1 MPPVEVGN
9 TAPALDLVLAD
20 AAGNSHTLGEGLA
33 TGPILIGIYK
43 SSCQASKT
51 VFPMLERLHRKYG
64 GDGLTVLGISQDS
77 ANVSRSFARR
87 YGVTFPLLIEP
98 DGYPVSTQF
107 DIFATPT
114 VFLIRPD
121 QTVAFTT
128 MGFLK
133 PQINDLA
140 AAVATELN
148 LPSEPIT
155 SEDEADVPM
164 FVPG

>member
-1 MPPVEVGN
+1 MSSVEVGN
-9 TAPALDLVLAD
+9 AAPALDLALDD
-20 AAGNSHTLGEGLA
+20 ANGKRHVVGEGLA
-33 TGPILIGIYK
+33 SGPILIGIYK

-51 VFPMLERLHRKYG
+51 IFPLLERLHQRYAG
-64 GDGLTVLGISQDS
+64 HGLTVLGVSQDS

-87 YGVTFPLLIEP
+87 TGVTFPLLIEP
-98 DGYPVSTQF
+98 EGYPVSTHF

-121 QTVAFTT
+121 RSVAFTS

-133 PQINDLA
+133 PQVDDLA
-140 AAVATELN
+140 EAVAAELE
-148 LPSEPIT
+148 LPPAPVT
-155 SEDEADVPM
+155 SEDETDIPM